1 MVQSPVQ
8 LPVSG
13 SQSRARGR
21 RVESMVAE
29 QGRPRDPMPPQLKTP
44 YHENSSI
51 VAGVDGVVEPL
62 DLVRFR
68 SRWPP
73 RPGLPPPAGAK
84 RPRRRKRTVA
94 LPLLTGTRPPA
105 RAQRPPTPAGAK
117 RPALARSF
125 RIAHPTR
132 IDRCRTGIARTKAPL
147 RFYTKVVAG
156 IVVVFF
162 FIIFARTGAWRFVAV
177 RAVSARVTI
186 DDERVQAHI
195 SFGATG
201 RNLI

>member
-29 QGRPRDPMPPQLKTP
+29 QGRPTDPMPPQLKTP

-105 RAQRPPTPAGAK
+105 RAQRPPTPLPERSDPVAANKQSHSRSAQQRSVLPPPAGAK
-117 RPALARSF
+117 RPRRRKLPFDPHSTT
-125 RIAHPTR
+125 ISLYN
-132 IDRCRTGIARTKAPL
+132 IPL
-147 RFYTKVVAG
+147 DPYTPS
-156 IVVVFF
+156 
-162 FIIFARTGAWRFVAV
+162 TP
-177 RAVSARVTI
+177 
-186 DDERVQAHI
+186 
-195 SFGATG
+195 
-201 RNLI
+201 

>member
-21 RVESMVAE
+21 RVEPEAAE

-105 RAQRPPTPAGAK
+105 RAQRPPTPLPERSDPVAANKQSRSRSAQQRSALPPPCWSRSDPGAANEQS
-117 RPALARSF
+117 RWVLSPGPQGDWVHWVHWVHS
-125 RIAHPTR
+125 
-132 IDRCRTGIARTKAPL
+132 
-147 RFYTKVVAG
+147 V
-156 IVVVFF
+156 
-162 FIIFARTGAWRFVAV
+162 
-177 RAVSARVTI
+177 
-186 DDERVQAHI
+186 
-195 SFGATG
+195 
-201 RNLI
+201 

>member
-29 QGRPRDPMPPQLKTP
+29 QGRPTDPMPPQLKTP

-156 IVVVFF
+156 IADNVFVVVFF
-162 FIIFARTGAWRFVAV
+162 FIIFARTGAWRFVNA
-177 RAVSARVTI
+177 RARVAI
-186 DDERVQAHI
+186 HDEWVQADI
-195 SFGATG
+195 SYGVAS
-201 RNLI
+201 

>member
-29 QGRPRDPMPPQLKTP
+29 QGRPTDPMPPQLKTP

-117 RPALARSF
+117 RPRRRKQTVAQ
-125 RIAHPTR
+125 
-132 IDRCRTGIARTKAPL
+132 PL
-147 RFYTKVVAG
+147 RTAAQRPSTPRRSEATPPSQTAFRPAFDHYIPIQYTSLSLYSFYPLG
-156 IVVVFF
+156 MFF
-162 FIIFARTGAWRFVAV
+162 F
-177 RAVSARVTI
+177 
-186 DDERVQAHI
+186 
-195 SFGATG
+195 
-201 RNLI
+201 L

>member
-29 QGRPRDPMPPQLKTP
+29 QGRPTDPMPPQLKTP

-94 LPLLTGTRPPA
+94 QPPLTA
-105 RAQRPPTPAGAK
+105 AQRPATFYFKNARATRPCRRKRTVAPALHRIVRPKAHKPRFPKENVHLVGAK
-117 RPALARSF
+117 RHRFRNRRCATPVLFDPAPY
-125 RIAHPTR
+125 H
-132 IDRCRTGIARTKAPL
+132 APFL
-147 RFYTKVVAG
+147 YIT
-156 IVVVFF
+156 
-162 FIIFARTGAWRFVAV
+162 
-177 RAVSARVTI
+177 
-186 DDERVQAHI
+186 
-195 SFGATG
+195 
-201 RNLI
+201 